1 VSFSSPLVLV
11 GLIAVPVL
19 VVWYLGQQRRRQGMA
34 AAFAAPLLTESV
46 APRRPGWRRH
56 APMLVFAIAIAL
68 LIAAA
73 ARPQRT
79 VAVPVSSAAI
89 MLANDIS
96 SSMSA
101 TDVKPSR
108 LGAAQKAGSTF
119 VAGVPDGV
127 QVGLLEFARRPVLL
141 QSPTTN
147 RALARGAIAGLR
159 PGGGGTAIGEAITT
173 ALRTLTTL
181 PRKDGKRP
189 PGAIVLLSDGSSN
202 VGPGPLAAA
211 RQAKADHIPIYT
223 ISLGTPNGAI
233 PIKKRNGQTVTT
245 PVPVSSQELVEI
257 AQASGGK
264 AYTAADST
272 KARAVYAHLA
282 VQLGHKKVKRE
293 ITADVAGGG
302 LVLLLVGGALTLL
315 WFGRIV

>member
-1 VSFSSPLVLV
+1 VSFSSPLVLI

-19 VVWYLGQQRRRQGMA
+19 VAWYLGQQRRRRGAA
-34 AAFAAPLLTESV
+34 AAFAAPLMTDSV

-56 APMLVFAIAIAL
+56 APMLVFAVAIAL

-73 ARPQRT
+73 ARPQHT
-79 VAVPVSSAAI
+79 VAVPVNSAAI

-96 SSMSA
+96 NSMSA

-108 LGAAQKAGSTF
+108 LGAAQKAGAKF
-119 VAGVPDGV
+119 VSRVPGGAE
-127 QVGLLEFARRPVLL
+127 VGLIEFARRPVLL

-147 RALARGAIAGLR
+147 HALTLGAIAGLH
-159 PGGGGTAIGEAITT
+159 PGGGGTAIGEAVST
-173 ALRTLTTL
+173 ALHTLTTL

-202 VGPGPLAAA
+202 VGPGPLTAA

-223 ISLGTPNGAI
+223 ISLGTPNGTI
-233 PIKKRNGQTVTT
+233 PIKKNGQTVST
-245 PVPVSSQELVEI
+245 PVPVSSQQLAQI
-257 AQASGGK
+257 AQSSGGK
-264 AYTAADST
+264 AYTAADSA
-272 KARAVYAHLA
+272 KANAVYAHLA

-302 LVLLLVGGALTLL
+302 LALLLVGGALTLM

>member
-1 VSFSSPLVLV
+1 MSFSSPLVLI
-11 GLIAVPVL
+11 GLVAIPVL
-19 VVWYLGQQRRRQGMA
+19 VAWYLGQQRRRRSAA

-73 ARPQRT
+73 AKPQHT
-79 VAVPVSSAAI
+79 VAVPVNGAAI
-89 MLANDIS
+89 MLANDVS

-108 LGAAQKAGSTF
+108 LGAAKNAASKF
-119 VAGVPDGV
+119 VDRVPGGV
-127 QVGLLEFARRPVLL
+127 QVGLIEFARRPILL

-147 RALARGAIAGLR
+147 HALAQGAIAALH
-159 PGGGGTAIGEAITT
+159 PGGGGTAIGEAMTT
-173 ALRTLTTL
+173 ALHALTTL
-181 PRKDGKRP
+181 PRKAGKRV

-202 VGPGPLAAA
+202 VGAGPVEVA
-211 RQAKADHIPIYT
+211 RQAKADHIAVYT
-223 ISLGTPNGAI
+223 ISLGTPNGTI
-233 PIKKRNGQTVTT
+233 PIKKHGQTVAT
-245 PVPVSSQELVEI
+245 PVPVSSQELAQI

-264 AYTAADST
+264 AYTAANSA
-272 KARAVYAHLA
+272 KASEVYAHLA
-282 VQLGHKKVKRE
+282 VALGHKHVKRE

-302 LVLLLVGGALTLL
+302 LVLLLVGGVMTLM

>member
-11 GLIAVPVL
+11 GLVAVPVL
-19 VVWYLGQQRRRQGMA
+19 VLWYLGQQRRRRDVA
-34 AAFAAPLLTESV
+34 AAFAAPILTESV

-73 ARPQRT
+73 ARPQHT
-79 VAVPVSSAAI
+79 VAVPVTSAAI

-108 LGAAQKAGSTF
+108 LGAAQRAASKF
-119 VAGVPDGV
+119 VTDVPGGARVGVI
-127 QVGLLEFARRPVLL
+127 EFARHPVLL
-141 QSPTTN
+141 QSPTTTH
-147 RALARGAIAGLR
+147 ALTLGAIAGLR
-159 PGGGGTAIGEAITT
+159 PGGGGTAIGDAITT
-173 ALRTLTTL
+173 ALHTLTTL
-181 PRKDGKRP
+181 PRTGGKRP
-189 PGAIVLLSDGSSN
+189 PGAIVLLSDGTSN

-211 RQAKADHIPIYT
+211 RQGKAEHIPIYT
-223 ISLGTPNGAI
+223 ISLGTPTGTI
-233 PIKKRNGQTVTT
+233 PIKHGTTIVNT
-245 PVPVSSQELVEI
+245 PVPVSSQELAEI
-257 AQASGGK
+257 AQSSGGT
-264 AYTAADST
+264 AYTAADSA
-272 KARAVYAHLA
+272 KASAIYTHLA

-302 LVLLLVGGALTLL
+302 LVLLLVGGAMSLL
-315 WFGRIV
+315 WFGRLV

>member
-1 VSFSSPLVLV
+1 MSFSSPLVLI
-11 GLIAVPVL
+11 GLAAVPVL
-19 VVWYLGQQRRRQGMA
+19 AVWYLGQQRRRRDAA
-34 AAFAAPLLTESV
+34 AAFASPLMTESV
-46 APRRPGWRRH
+46 TPRRPGWRRH
-56 APMLVFAIAIAL
+56 APMLIFAIAIAL

-79 VAVPVSSAAI
+79 VAVPVNSAAI

-108 LGAAQKAGSTF
+108 LGAAQKAASRF
-119 VAGVPDGV
+119 VSEVPGGA
-127 QVGLLEFARRPVLL
+127 QVGLIEFARRPILL

-147 RALARGAIAGLR
+147 HTLTLGAIAGLR

-173 ALRTLTTL
+173 ALHSLTTL
-181 PRKDGKRP
+181 PRKGGKRP
-189 PGAIVLLSDGSSN
+189 PGAIVLLSDGTSN

-223 ISLGTPNGAI
+223 ISLGTSHGTI
-233 PIKKRNGQTVTT
+233 PITRKGQTTT
-245 PVPVSSQELVEI
+245 APVPVSSQELSQI
-257 AQASGGK
+257 AQASGGQ
-264 AYTAADST
+264 AYTAADSA
-272 KARAVYAHLA
+272 KASAIYQHLA

-302 LVLLLVGGALTLL
+302 LVLLLAGGALTLM

>member
-11 GLIAVPVL
+11 GLVAVPVL
-19 VVWYLGQQRRRQGMA
+19 AVWYLGQQRRRRDVA
-34 AAFAAPLLTESV
+34 AAFAAPLMTDSV

-79 VAVPVSSAAI
+79 VAVPVDSAAI
-89 MLANDIS
+89 MLVTDIS
-96 SSMSA
+96 NSMSA
-101 TDVKPSR
+101 TDVTPTR
-108 LGAAQKAGSTF
+108 LGAAQKAASKF
-119 VAGVPDGV
+119 VSEVPSGA
-127 QVGLLEFARRPVLL
+127 QVGLIEFARRPILL

-147 RALARGAIAGLR
+147 RALTLGAIAGLR

-173 ALRTLTTL
+173 ALHSLTTL
-181 PRKDGKRP
+181 PRKGGKRP

-223 ISLGTPNGAI
+223 ISLGTANGTI
-233 PIKKRNGQTVTT
+233 PIKRNGQTVAA
-245 PVPVSSQELVEI
+245 PVPVSSQELAEI
-257 AQASGGK
+257 AQSSGGK
-264 AYTAADST
+264 AYTAANSA
-272 KARAVYAHLA
+272 KASAVYQHLA

-302 LVLLLVGGALTLL
+302 LVLLLVGGAVTLM

>member
-1 VSFSSPLVLV
+1 VSFSSPLVLI
-11 GLIAVPVL
+11 GLVAVPVL
-19 VVWYLGQQRRRQGMA
+19 VVWYLAQQRRRRGAA
-34 AAFAAPLLTESV
+34 AAFASPLMTESV
-46 APRRPGWRRH
+46 TPRRPGWRRH
-56 APMLVFAIAIAL
+56 APMLIFAIAIAL

-79 VAVPVSSAAI
+79 VAVPVNSAAI

-101 TDVKPSR
+101 TDVKPLR
-108 LGAAQKAGSTF
+108 LGAAQKAASRF
-119 VAGVPDGV
+119 VSEVPGGA
-127 QVGLLEFARRPVLL
+127 QVGLIEFARRPILL

-147 RALARGAIAGLR
+147 HALTLGAIAGLR

-173 ALRTLTTL
+173 ALHTLTTL
-181 PRKDGKRP
+181 PRRGGKRP
-189 PGAIVLLSDGSSN
+189 PGAIVLLSDGTSN

-223 ISLGTPNGAI
+223 ISLGTSHGTI
-233 PIKKRNGQTVTT
+233 SITRKGRTT
-245 PVPVSSQELVEI
+245 SAPVPVSSQELAQI

-264 AYTAADST
+264 AYTAADSA
-272 KARAVYAHLA
+272 KASAIYQHLA

-302 LVLLLVGGALTLL
+302 LVLLLAGGALTLM

>member
-1 VSFSSPLVLV
+1 MSFSSPLVLV
-11 GLIAVPVL
+11 GLVAVPVL
-19 VVWYLGQQRRRQGMA
+19 ALWYLGQQRRRRGVA
-34 AAFAAPLLTESV
+34 AAFAAPLMTESV
-46 APRRPGWRRH
+46 TPRRPGWRRH

-79 VAVPVSSAAI
+79 VAVPVDSAAI

-101 TDVKPSR
+101 TDIRPSR

-119 VAGVPDGV
+119 VSRVPDSA
-127 QVGLLEFARRPVLL
+127 QVGVIEFARRPILL

-147 RALARGAIAGLR
+147 HALTKGAIASLK

-173 ALRTLTTL
+173 ALHSLTTL
-181 PRKDGKRP
+181 PKKGGKRP
-189 PGAIVLLSDGSSN
+189 PGAIVLLSDGTSN
-202 VGPGPLAAA
+202 VGTGPLTAA

-223 ISLGTPNGAI
+223 ISLGTPNGTIAI
-233 PIKKRNGQTVTT
+233 RRNGQTVTT
-245 PVPVSSQELVEI
+245 PVPVSSQELAQI

-264 AYTAADST
+264 AYTAADSA
-272 KARAVYAHLA
+272 KASEIYRHLA
-282 VQLGHKKVKRE
+282 VQLGHKKVQRE

-302 LVLLLVGGALTLL
+302 LVLLLVGGAMTLM

>member
-1 VSFSSPLVLV
+1 VSFSSPLVLI
-11 GLIAVPVL
+11 GLVAVPVL
-19 VVWYLGQQRRRQGMA
+19 VVWYLAQQRRRRGAA
-34 AAFAAPLLTESV
+34 AAFASPLMTESV
-46 APRRPGWRRH
+46 TPRRPGWRRH
-56 APMLVFAIAIAL
+56 APMLIFAIAIAL

-79 VAVPVSSAAI
+79 VAVPVNSAAI

-108 LGAAQKAGSTF
+108 LGAAQKAASRF
-119 VAGVPDGV
+119 VSEVPGGA
-127 QVGLLEFARRPVLL
+127 QVGLIEFARRPILL

-147 RALARGAIAGLR
+147 HALTLGAIAGLR

-173 ALRTLTTL
+173 ALHTLTTL
-181 PRKDGKRP
+181 PRRGGKRP
-189 PGAIVLLSDGSSN
+189 PGAIVLLSDGTSN

-223 ISLGTPNGAI
+223 ISLGTSHGTI
-233 PIKKRNGQTVTT
+233 SITRKGRTT
-245 PVPVSSQELVEI
+245 SAPVPVSSQELAQI

-264 AYTAADST
+264 AYTAADSA
-272 KARAVYAHLA
+272 KASAIYQHLA

-302 LVLLLVGGALTLL
+302 LVLLLAGGALTLM

>member
-1 VSFSSPLVLV
+1 VSFSSPLVLI
-11 GLIAVPVL
+11 GLVAVPVL
-19 VVWYLGQQRRRQGMA
+19 VVWYLAQQRRRRGAA
-34 AAFAAPLLTESV
+34 AAFASPLMTESV
-46 APRRPGWRRH
+46 TPRRPGWRRH
-56 APMLVFAIAIAL
+56 APMLIFAIAIAL

-79 VAVPVSSAAI
+79 VAVPVNSAAI

-108 LGAAQKAGSTF
+108 LGAAQKAASRF
-119 VAGVPDGV
+119 VSEVPGGA
-127 QVGLLEFARRPVLL
+127 QVGLIEFARRPILL

-147 RALARGAIAGLR
+147 HALTLGAIAGLR

-173 ALRTLTTL
+173 ALHTLTTL
-181 PRKDGKRP
+181 PRRGGKRP
-189 PGAIVLLSDGSSN
+189 PGAIVLLSDGTSN

-223 ISLGTPNGAI
+223 ISLGTSRGTI
-233 PIKKRNGQTVTT
+233 SITRKGRTT
-245 PVPVSSQELVEI
+245 SAPVPVSSQELAQI

-264 AYTAADST
+264 AYTAADSA
-272 KARAVYAHLA
+272 KASAIYQHLA

-302 LVLLLVGGALTLL
+302 LVLLLAGGALTLM

>member
-1 VSFSSPLVLV
+1 VSFSTPLVLV
-11 GLIAVPVL
+11 GLVAVPL
-19 VVWYLGQQRRRQGMA
+19 LGVWYLRQQRRRRAAA
-34 AAFAAPLLTESV
+34 AAFATPLMTESV
-46 APRRPGWRRH
+46 TPRRPGWRRH

-79 VAVPVSSAAI
+79 VAVPVTSAAI

-96 SSMSA
+96 SSMSS
-101 TDVKPSR
+101 TDVSPSR
-108 LGAAQKAGSTF
+108 LGAAQKAASKFISELPGG
-119 VAGVPDGV
+119 A

-147 RALARGAIAGLR
+147 HALTQGAIAGLR
-159 PGGGGTAIGEAITT
+159 PGGGGTAIGEAIAT
-173 ALRTLTTL
+173 ALHTLATL
-181 PRKDGKRP
+181 PRKGGKRP
-189 PGAIVLLSDGSSN
+189 PGAIVLLSDGASN

-211 RQAKADHIPIYT
+211 RQAKADHVPIYT
-223 ISLGTPNGAI
+223 ISLGTPHGSI
-233 PIKKRNGQTVTT
+233 PIKRDGQTTT
-245 PVPVSSQELVEI
+245 APVPVSSQELAQI

-264 AYTAADST
+264 AYTAADSA
-272 KARAVYAHLA
+272 KASAVYQHLA

-293 ITADVAGGG
+293 MTADVAGGG
-302 LVLLLVGGALTLL
+302 LVLVLVGGVLTLM

>member
-11 GLIAVPVL
+11 GLVAVPVL
-19 VVWYLGQQRRRQGMA
+19 AVWYLGQQRRRRDVA
-34 AAFAAPLLTESV
+34 AAFAAPLMTDSV

-79 VAVPVSSAAI
+79 VAVPVDSAAI
-89 MLANDIS
+89 MLVTDIS
-96 SSMSA
+96 NSMSA
-101 TDVKPSR
+101 TDVTPTR
-108 LGAAQKAGSTF
+108 LGAAQKAASKF
-119 VAGVPDGV
+119 VSEVPGGA
-127 QVGLLEFARRPVLL
+127 QVGLIEFARRPILL

-147 RALARGAIAGLR
+147 RALTLGAIAGLR

-173 ALRTLTTL
+173 ALHSLTTL
-181 PRKDGKRP
+181 PRKGGKRP

-223 ISLGTPNGAI
+223 ISLGTANGTI
-233 PIKKRNGQTVTT
+233 PIKRNGQTVAA
-245 PVPVSSQELVEI
+245 PVPVSSQELAEI
-257 AQASGGK
+257 AQSSGGK
-264 AYTAADST
+264 AYTAANSA
-272 KARAVYAHLA
+272 KASAVYQHLA

-302 LVLLLVGGALTLL
+302 LVLLLVGGAVTLM

>member
-1 VSFSSPLVLV
+1 MSFSSPIVLV
-11 GLIAVPVL
+11 GLVVVPVL
-19 VVWYLGQQRRRQGMA
+19 AVWYLGQQRRRRSVA
-34 AAFAAPLLTESV
+34 AAFATPLMTESV
-46 APRRPGWRRH
+46 TPRRPGWRRH

-79 VAVPVSSAAI
+79 VAVPVNSAAI

-108 LGAAQKAGSTF
+108 LGAAQKAGSKL
-119 VAGVPDGV
+119 VSRVPTSV
-127 QVGLLEFARRPVLL
+127 LIGLVEFARRPVLL

-147 RALARGAIAGLR
+147 HALAQGAIAGLR
-159 PGGGGTAIGEAITT
+159 PGGGGTAIGEAINT
-173 ALRTLTTL
+173 ALHSLTTL
-181 PRKDGKRP
+181 PKKGGKRP
-189 PGAIVLLSDGSSN
+189 PGAIVLLSDGTSN
-202 VGPGPLAAA
+202 VGAGPLAAA

-223 ISLGTPNGAI
+223 ISLGTPTGTI
-233 PIKKRNGQTVTT
+233 PIKKKGQTVNA
-245 PVPVSSQELVEI
+245 PVPVSSQELAQI
-257 AQASGGK
+257 AQSSGGK
-264 AYTAADST
+264 AYTAANSA
-272 KARAVYAHLA
+272 KASEVYAHLA
-282 VQLGHKKVKRE
+282 VQLGHKNVKRE

-302 LVLLLVGGALTLL
+302 LALLLVGGAMTLL

>member
-1 VSFSSPLVLV
+1 VSFSSPLALV
-11 GLIAVPVL
+11 GLAAVPVL
-19 VVWYLGQQRRRQGMA
+19 AVWYLSQQRRRRGAA
-34 AAFAAPLLTESV
+34 AAFAAPLMTDSV
-46 APRRPGWRRH
+46 TPQRPRWRRH

-79 VAVPVSSAAI
+79 VAVPVDSAAI

-101 TDVKPSR
+101 TDVRPSR
-108 LGAAQKAGSTF
+108 LGAAQKAASKF
-119 VAGVPDGV
+119 VTEVPVGA
-127 QVGLLEFARRPVLL
+127 QVGLIEFARRPVLL

-147 RALARGAIAGLR
+147 HQLALGAIAGLR

-173 ALRTLTTL
+173 ALHTLTTL
-181 PRKDGKRP
+181 PRKGGKRP
-189 PGAIVLLSDGSSN
+189 PGAIVLLSDGTSN

-211 RQAKADHIPIYT
+211 RQAKADHIPVYT
-223 ISLGTPNGAI
+223 ISLGTSHGTI
-233 PIKKRNGQTVTT
+233 PIKKKNGQTVTA
-245 PVPVSSQELVEI
+245 PVPVSSQELAQI
-257 AQASGGK
+257 ARASGGT
-264 AYTAADST
+264 AFTAANS
-272 KARAVYAHLA
+272 ARASAIYQRLA

-302 LVLLLVGGALTLL
+302 LVLLLVGGAMTLM